1 MELKVQKKDLLKGLE
16 RTLTVVE
23 RRNTMPSLN
32 HALFELKD
40 DSLQISAT
48 DLEIF
53 VSSTIPCRSLT
64 SGRLA
69 VPARSVFDIVKECP
83 DGDSVHIRSLD
94 GNRIEILSGKSQ
106 FRLLG
111 LPSDS
116 FPHFKASPKG
126 QLTSAKLSTK
136 EFVKLLQ
143 KTEYS
148 VCLEEVR
155 YFLTGI
161 YLESV
166 EDNKGKTSLRAV
178 ATDGHRL
185 ALMDSPSTVIG
196 PLALKK
202 GLIIP
207 KKGVA
212 ELRKLLESTSDDS
225 FEITCDENLLR
236 INTGDFHLWIRPID
250 GEYPDY
256 KRVIPASLPNK
267 LKVSRSDLLNSLRR
281 MALLVSDRS
290 KVVTFE
296 FKNSSLVLSTTNPD
310 LGEATDEVPVDYSGT
325 TLKTGFNVRFY
336 MDALSHFD
344 GDEIEISIGEKLQP
358 ALLSCASNPG
368 YTVVV
373 MPMRI

>member
-1 MELKVQKKDLLKGLE
+1 MEFKIQKRDILRGLE

-40 DSLQISAT
+40 DALQVSAT

-53 VSSTIPCRSLT
+53 VSSTIGCRSLT

-69 VPARSVFDIVKECP
+69 IPARSVYDIVKECS
-83 DGDSVHIRSLD
+83 DSEDIHFRAIN
-94 GNRIEILSGKSQ
+94 GNRLEILAGKSN

-111 LPSDS
+111 LSSDS

-126 QLTSAKLSTK
+126 QLSSAKLSTK

-148 VCLEEVR
+148 VCLEEIR

-161 YLESV
+161 FLESIH
-166 EDNKGKTSLRAV
+166 DGKTEFLRAV

-185 ALMDSPSTVIG
+185 AMMESPSQVVG
-196 PLALKK
+196 QLNLKK

-207 KKGVA
+207 KKGVG
-212 ELRKLLESTSDDS
+212 ELRKILESSPVEQ

-236 INTGDFHLWIRPID
+236 ISTGELNLWIRPID

-256 KRVIPASLPNK
+256 KRVVPTAATNTVRASRNE
-267 LKVSRSDLLNSLRR
+267 LLTSLRR

-296 FKNSSLVLSTTNPD
+296 FKKNRLILSTTNPD
-310 LGEATDEVPVDYSGT
+310 LGEANDEVSVEYSGPDI
-325 TLKTGFNVRFY
+325 KSGFNVRFY
-336 MDALSHFD
+336 IDALSHFE
-344 GDEIEISIGEKLQP
+344 GDQIDILIGEKLQP
-358 ALLSCASNPG
+358 AILRSAENPG

>member
-1 MELKVQKKDLLKGLE
+1 MELKILKKDLLKALE

-32 HALFELKD
+32 HALFEVKD
-40 DSLQISAT
+40 NQIQISAT

-53 VSSTIPCRSLT
+53 VSSTVPCKTLSA
-64 SGRLA
+64 GRLA
-69 VPARSVFDIVKECP
+69 APARNIFDIVKEC
-83 DGDSVHIRSLD
+83 GDSEDIHIRAIE

-106 FRLLG
+106 FKLLS

-116 FPHFKASPKG
+116 FPHFKTSPKG
-126 QLTSAKLSTK
+126 QLTTAQLKCQ

-143 KTEYS
+143 KTEYA
-148 VCLEEVR
+148 VCTEEIR

-166 EDNKGKTSLRAV
+166 TEKGETSLRAV

-185 ALMDSPSTVIG
+185 AMMEVPNSVLG
-196 PLALKK
+196 NLELKK

-207 KKGVA
+207 KKGAA
-212 ELRKLLESTSDDS
+212 ELRKLLESSTEET
-225 FEITCDENLLR
+225 FELTCDENLLR
-236 INTGDFHLWIRPID
+236 AKVGEFNLWIRPID

-256 KRVIPASLPNK
+256 KRVIPSQLPEI
-267 LKVSRSDLLNSLRR
+267 LSVSRRELATSLRR

-290 KVVTFE
+290 RVVTFE
-296 FKNSSLVLSTTNPD
+296 FKDDEIVLSTTNPD
-310 LGEATDEVPVDYSGT
+310 LGEAVDEVDAKYRGPN
-325 TLKTGFNVRFY
+325 LKTGFNVRFFL
-336 MDALSHFD
+336 DAVANFD
-344 GDEIEISIGEKLQP
+344 GDALEFQLGEKLQP
-358 ALLSCASNPG
+358 ALVTCKDNPG
-368 YTVVV
+368 YLIVV

>member
-1 MELKVQKKDLLKGLE
+1 MELKIQKKHLLKGLE
-16 RTLTVVE
+16 RTLSVVE

-40 DSLQISAT
+40 DALQISAT

-53 VSSTIPCRSLT
+53 VSSTIPCRSLS

-69 VPARSVFDIVKECP
+69 VPARSVFEIIKECP
-83 DGDSVHIRSLD
+83 DSDSVHIKSLE
-94 GNRIEILSGKSQ
+94 GNRVEILSGKSQ

-136 EFVKLLQ
+136 EFLKLLQ

-161 YLESV
+161 YLETV
-166 EDNKGKTSLRAV
+166 EDEKGKTLLRAV

-185 ALMDSPSTVIG
+185 ALIDSPTAVVG
-196 PLALKK
+196 NLNLKR

-212 ELRKLLESTSDDS
+212 ELRKLLESSEEDQ
-225 FEITCDENLLR
+225 FEMTCDENLLR

-256 KRVIPASLPNK
+256 KKVIPAGLPNVAK
-267 LKVSRSDLLNSLRR
+267 AERANILTSLRR

-310 LGEATDEVPVDYSGT
+310 LGEATDEVLVDYSGT
-325 TLKTGFNVRFY
+325 NLKTGFNVRYY
-336 MDALSHFD
+336 MDALAHFD
-344 GDEIEISIGEKLQP
+344 GEEIEISLGEKLQP
-358 ALLSCASNPG
+358 AILRCSANPG